1 MTSSMMSHWW
11 VICHPKALYLKLWT
25 SDFLTIWLRGGAI
38 EEFEKN
44 SQKSRHQVDES
55 SHFLIDCYWHFT
67 NYDITY
73 HESYLWIHPGIV
85 ASLLNQRI
93 KQESVDFRSLHE
105 SRICDNGPILS
116 NNKWWLSNELSQRPC
131 LRIFDFREIAREASK
146 CEGAS

>member
-1 MTSSMMSHWW
+1 MWRHRWRHIVESYVILKWFFDDLTTWW
-11 VICHPKALYLKLWT
+11 R
-25 SDFLTIWLRGGAI
+25 RGGI
-38 EEFEKN
+38 WKKI
-44 SQKSRHQVDES
+44 QKMAFSRHQVDES

-131 LRIFDFREIAREASK
+131 LRIFDFREIARA
-146 CEGAS
+146 A